1 MPARATTAGPIDG
14 PRLAAR
20 LTARGRHEGVMPS
33 KSAGRRERD
42 IGDPMATK
50 GRRPDATMA
59 SKNVGRPE
67 QDTDGPKQNK
77 GRDPRGRPGDTTA
90 IKTVGHLEQDTDDP
104 KQNKGRDPRGRPG
117 ATTAIKTDGPLEQG
131 TDGPKASQRLLL
143 AATTAIKT
151 VGRPAL
157 TGPITTKGRP
167 RGVTTATRIVG
178 RPALTGPITT
188 KGRPRV
194 AMTAI
199 KTDGRPALTGPITTK
214 GRPRGVIPS
223 RRECH
228 NLVPGRRIPPRIDPD
243 GKSWGSNHPHADLD
257 RAITRD
263 RRAANARS
271 RSSASRLEALP
282 RPNPSDRLPWMGP
295 RLKAAR
301 NNPTTGPIGR

>member
-1 MPARATTAGPIDG
+1 
-14 PRLAAR
+14 
-20 LTARGRHEGVMPS
+20 MPS
-33 KSAGRRERD
+33 RSAGRRERD

-90 IKTVGHLEQDTDDP
+90 IKTVGHLEQGTDGPMASQRLLLGATTATRIVGPLERDTDGP

-117 ATTAIKTDGPLEQG
+117 ATTASKNVGHLEQG

-151 VGRPAL
+151 VGR
-157 TGPITTKGRP
+157 R
-167 RGVTTATRIVG
+167 
-178 RPALTGPITT
+178 ALTGPITT

-199 KTDGRPALTGPITTK
+199 KTDGRRALIGPITTK

-243 GKSWGSNHPHADLD
+243 GESWGSNHPHADLD

>member
-1 MPARATTAGPIDG
+1 
-14 PRLAAR
+14 
-20 LTARGRHEGVMPS
+20 MPS
-33 KSAGRRERD
+33 RSAGRRERD

-59 SKNVGRPE
+59 SKNVGRPG

-90 IKTVGHLEQDTDDP
+90 SKTVGHLEQGTDGPMASQRLLLGATTATRIVGPLERDTDGP

-117 ATTAIKTDGPLEQG
+117 ATTVSKTDGHLEQG

-151 VGRPAL
+151 VGR
-157 TGPITTKGRP
+157 R
-167 RGVTTATRIVG
+167 
-178 RPALTGPITT
+178 
-188 KGRPRV
+188 
-194 AMTAI
+194 
-199 KTDGRPALTGPITTK
+199 ALTGPITTK

-243 GKSWGSNHPHADLD
+243 GESWGSNHPHADLD